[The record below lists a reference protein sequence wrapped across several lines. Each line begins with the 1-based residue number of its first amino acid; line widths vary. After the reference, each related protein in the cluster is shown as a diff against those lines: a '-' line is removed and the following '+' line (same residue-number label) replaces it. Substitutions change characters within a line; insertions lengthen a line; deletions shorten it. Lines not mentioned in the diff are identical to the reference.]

1 MTYKL
6 DDLEGESVIGTF
18 YGQELQKSD
27 QNVFFIE
34 KILKRRVNKGVK
46 EVYVK
51 WSGYSDRFN
60 SWIPDSDVIDTKKE
74 REKKLAAAKFT
85 AK

>member
-1 MTYKL
+1 MPNFTEELFKVIKVRDTNPVTYKL

-18 YGQELQKSD
+18 YEQELQKSD

-34 KILKRRVNKGVK
+34 KILKRRVHKGLK

-51 WSGYSDRFN
+51 WSGYSDR
-60 SWIPDSDVIDTKKE
+60 SVDPSQ
-74 REKKLAAAKFT
+74 
-85 AK
+85 